1 MFELQPT
8 KYKQLND
15 IIKKLEYNNLGI
27 EKIVEEILNAEL
39 SGNEEKIF
47 DIIEANNITPMDERF
62 WAIDDVLSTYLMS

>member
-1 MFELQPT
+1 MN
-8 KYKQLND
+8 KKLND
-15 IIKKLEYNNLGI
+15 IIKKLEYNDLGI

>member
-1 MFELQPT
+1 MN
-8 KYKQLND
+8 KKLND

-47 DIIEANNITPMDERF
+47 DIIEANNINR
-62 WAIDDVLSTYLMS
+62 

>member
-1 MFELQPT
+1 MN
-8 KYKQLND
+8 KKLND

-47 DIIEANNITPMDERF
+47 EIVAANNITPMDERF

>member
-1 MFELQPT
+1 MN
-8 KYKQLND
+8 KKLND
-15 IIKKLEYNNLGI
+15 IIRKLEHNNLGI

-47 DIIEANNITPMDERF
+47 EIITANNITPMDERF

>member
-1 MFELQPT
+1 MD
-8 KYKQLND
+8 KKLND

-39 SGNEEKIF
+39 SVNEEKIF
-47 DIIEANNITPMDERF
+47 EIVAANNITPMDERF

>member
-1 MFELQPT
+1 MN
-8 KYKQLND
+8 KKLND

>member
-1 MFELQPT
+1 MN
-8 KYKQLND
+8 KKLND

-39 SGNEEKIF
+39 LGNEEKIF
-47 DIIEANNITPMDERF
+47 EIVTANNITPMDERF

>member
-1 MFELQPT
+1 MN
-8 KYKQLND
+8 KKLND

-39 SGNEEKIF
+39 LGNEEKIF

>member
-1 MFELQPT
+1 MN
-8 KYKQLND
+8 KKLNV

>member
-1 MFELQPT
+1 MD
-8 KYKQLND
+8 KKLND

-47 DIIEANNITPMDERF
+47 EIVIANNITPMDERF

>member
-1 MFELQPT
+1 MD
-8 KYKQLND
+8 KKLND

-39 SGNEEKIF
+39 SGNEEKIVE
-47 DIIEANNITPMDERF
+47 IITANNITPMDERF

>member
-1 MFELQPT
+1 MN
-8 KYKQLND
+8 KKLND

-47 DIIEANNITPMDERF
+47 EIVIANNITPMDERF

>member
-1 MFELQPT
+1 MD
-8 KYKQLND
+8 KKLND

>member
-1 MFELQPT
+1 MD
-8 KYKQLND
+8 KKLND

-39 SGNEEKIF
+39 SGNEDKICE
-47 DIIEANNITPMDERF
+47 IITANNITPMDERF

>member
-1 MFELQPT
+1 MN
-8 KYKQLND
+8 KKLND

-47 DIIEANNITPMDERF
+47 EIITTNNITPMDERL

>member
-1 MFELQPT
+1 MD
-8 KYKQLND
+8 KKLND

-27 EKIVEEILNAEL
+27 EKIIEEILNAEL

-47 DIIEANNITPMDERF
+47 EIITVNNITPMDERF

>member
-1 MFELQPT
+1 MN
-8 KYKQLND
+8 KKLND

-47 DIIEANNITPMDERF
+47 DIIEANNITQMDERF

>member
-1 MFELQPT
+1 MN
-8 KYKQLND
+8 KKLND

-62 WAIDDVLSTYLMS
+62 WIIHDVLSTYLMS

>member
-1 MFELQPT
+1 MD
-8 KYKQLND
+8 KKLND

-47 DIIEANNITPMDERF
+47 EIVAANNITPMDERF

>member
-1 MFELQPT
+1 MN
-8 KYKQLND
+8 KKLND

-47 DIIEANNITPMDERF
+47 EIITTNNITPMDERF

>member
-1 MFELQPT
+1 MN
-8 KYKQLND
+8 KKLND

-47 DIIEANNITPMDERF
+47 EIIIANNITPMDERF

>member
-1 MFELQPT
+1 MN
-8 KYKQLND
+8 KKLND

-39 SGNEEKIF
+39 SGNEEQILE
-47 DIIEANNITPMDERF
+47 IITANNITPMDERF

>member
-1 MFELQPT
+1 MD
-8 KYKQLND
+8 KKLND

-47 DIIEANNITPMDERF
+47 EIITTNNITPMDERF

>member
-1 MFELQPT
+1 MN
-8 KYKQLND
+8 KKLND

-39 SGNEEKIF
+39 SGNEERILE
-47 DIIEANNITPMDERF
+47 IITANNITPMDERF

>member
-1 MFELQPT
+1 MN
-8 KYKQLND
+8 KKLND

-47 DIIEANNITPMDERF
+47 EIITVNNITPMDERF